1 MARESSEVRARVV
14 AGAADLLRRRGFTAA
29 SVREIA
35 KHSGAP
41 LGSTY
46 HYFPGGKSELATE
59 AVRFADGLTRSALA
73 SRIEDDPRAGLAAFI
88 ETWRTILEDS
98 DFGAGCPVLAVAVDE
113 HPDAGAP
120 RAAAAEAFAAWRE
133 LLAESLRGHRVPEA
147 RSRSLAALAV
157 AAVEGAVAMCRAERS
172 TAPLDEVATA
182 LDVALAGALEV
193 DGG

>member
-1 MARESSEVRARVV
+1 MARGSSEVRARVV

-59 AVRFADGLTRSALA
+59 AVRFADRLTRSVLA
-73 SRIEDDPRAGLAAFI
+73 ARIEEDPRAGLAAFI
-88 ETWRTILEDS
+88 ETWLAILRDS

-113 HPDAGAP
+113 HPDAAAP
-120 RAAAAEAFAAWRE
+120 RAAAAEAFAAWRD
-133 LLAESLRGHRVPEA
+133 LLAESLREHGVQES

-172 TAPLDEVATA
+172 TAPLDEVAVA
-182 LDVALAGALEV
+182 LDVALAGALDV
-193 DGG
+193 AS